1 MIKDLSVS
9 LCIIK
14 QFDLYFVTFNLNS
27 GLILCGVRERA
38 RERERERETVHA
50 HLLICKSKMA
60 SSQHFCSALH
70 FVSVNLRQ
78 ICCCPVKMCVCD
90 FYIYIYSKI
99 VFAQML
105 FSTIFT

>member
-1 MIKDLSVS
+1 MITDLSVS
-9 LCIIK
+9 LRIIK

-27 GLILCGVRERA
+27 GLILCVRKGESA
-38 RERERERETVHA
+38 RERETVHA

-90 FYIYIYSKI
+90 LYVYI
-99 VFAQML
+99 Q
-105 FSTIFT
+105 